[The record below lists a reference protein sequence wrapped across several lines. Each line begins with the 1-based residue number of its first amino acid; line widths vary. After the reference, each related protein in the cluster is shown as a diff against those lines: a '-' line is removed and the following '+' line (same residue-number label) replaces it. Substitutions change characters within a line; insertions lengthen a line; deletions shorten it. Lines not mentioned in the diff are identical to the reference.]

1 MAKIKTIAFRF
12 WVTFRQPYANYSLTP
27 PSSLHAASFSLTF
40 RVRYLNE
47 INYGKCNSKSRK
59 NHVWE
64 SILHAFLL
72 HTQGY
77 IISPNI
83 LELAFSGNP
92 KPRLA
97 VIKIQFCS
105 VFVKFLKIVFL
116 SQLSWFWISRKIE
129 THGQWTKQFRYRT
142 KILKRSPQGLL
153 F

>member
-1 MAKIKTIAFRF
+1 MEIIAYSF

-64 SILHAFLL
+64 SILHACHAQFVCPKMHIELLL

-129 THGQWTKQFRYRT
+129 THGQWTKH
-142 KILKRSPQGLL
+142 
-153 F
+153 